1 MPILLTIV
9 VSLFLVATIALAVL
23 YLMEWNKTSYNQTE
37 QGMYSWSVSKEN
49 NQTETF
55 DVTSDFNGQQ

>member
-1 MPILLTIV
+1 MEPSSPPSESKTVSKFMPILLTIV

-37 QGMYSWSVSKEN
+37 QGMYS
-49 NQTETF
+49 
-55 DVTSDFNGQQ
+55 